1 MLKDPA
7 TNTHPVRHVFSL
19 AVLGAAV
26 VAAGC
31 ASGPRVRVERDA
43 TVDFS
48 QYRTFAFADPLGTDR
63 AGYQTMVSQ
72 YLKAATQRELEA
84 RGLRLVEADP
94 QLLVNFNGRL
104 SEKFR
109 TTTVPSS
116 TATFGFG
123 HGGYYHYRMGFYT
136 TWPLYERETHVTSYT
151 QGTLNIDVIDAGR
164 KQMIWE
170 GVAVGRVTD
179 RTIENLKPGIDAA
192 VAAIFANYPIRSAS
206 QLQ

>member
-1 MLKDPA
+1 MNIRRIGHA
-7 TNTHPVRHVFSL
+7 CAF
-19 AVLGAAV
+19 AVLAATL

-31 ASGPRVRVERDA
+31 ASCPRVRAERDR

-63 AGYQTMVSQ
+63 EGYQTMVSQ

-84 RGLRLVEADP
+84 RGLRFVEAGP
-94 QLLVNFNGRL
+94 QLLVNFSGKL

-116 TATFGFG
+116 AITFGYG
-123 HGGYYHYRMGFYT
+123 HGGYYGYRTGIYT
-136 TWPLYERETHVTSYT
+136 TWPLYAPETRVDSYT
-151 QGTLNIDVIDAGR
+151 EGTLNVDIIDAAK

-179 RTIENLKPGIDAA
+179 ETMDNLQAKINEA
-192 VAAIFANYPIRSAS
+192 VTAIFVNYPIKSAS

>member
-1 MLKDPA
+1 M
-7 TNTHPVRHVFSL
+7 NIRPVRHAFAFAL
-19 AVLGAAV
+19 LGAVL

-31 ASGPRVRVERDA
+31 SSGPRVRAERDA
-43 TVDFS
+43 TADFS
-48 QYRTFAFADPLGTDR
+48 RYRTFAFAEPLGTDR

-94 QLLVNFNGRL
+94 QLLVNFNGKL

-109 TTTVPSS
+109 ATAAPSS
-116 TATFGFG
+116 SITFGYG
-123 HGGYYHYRMGFYT
+123 RGGYYGYRSGIYT
-136 TWPLYERETHVTSYT
+136 TWPLYPPEPQVQPYT
-151 QGTLNIDVIDAGR
+151 EGTLNIDVIDAER

-179 RTIENLKPGIDAA
+179 ETMENLKPKIDEA
-192 VAAIFANYPIRSAS
+192 VRAIFANYPVHSAS

>member
-1 MLKDPA
+1 M
-7 TNTHPVRHVFSL
+7 NIRSL
-19 AVLGAAV
+19 AHAFALALLGAALV
-26 VAAGC
+26 SAGC
-31 ASGPRVRVERDA
+31 ESGPRVRAERDQ

-94 QLLVNFNGRL
+94 QMLVNFNGKL

-116 TATFGFG
+116 AITFGYG
-123 HGGYYHYRMGFYT
+123 HGGYYGYRSGIYT
-136 TWPLYERETHVTSYT
+136 TWPLYAPETQVESYSE
-151 QGTLNIDVIDAGR
+151 GTLNIDMIDAAK

-179 RTIENLKPGIDAA
+179 ETMENLQAKINEA
-192 VAAIFANYPIRSAS
+192 VTAIFVNYPIQSAL

>member
-1 MLKDPA
+1 M
-7 TNTHPVRHVFSL
+7 NTVRIRYGL
-19 AVLGAAV
+19 VLGLLAA
-26 VAAGC
+26 ALLATGC
-31 ASGPRVRVERDA
+31 ASGPRVRAERDA
-43 TVDFS
+43 AIDFS

-72 YLKAATQRELEA
+72 HLKAATQRELES
-84 RGLRLVEADP
+84 RGLRLVEASP

-109 TTTVPSS
+109 TSTVPSS
-116 TATFGFG
+116 ALTLGYG
-123 HGGYYHYRMGFYT
+123 RGYYRYRTGFYT
-136 TWPLYERETHVTSYT
+136 TWPLYGPETRVQSYT
-151 QGTLNIDVIDAGR
+151 EGTLNIDVIDAGK

-179 RTIENLKPGIDAA
+179 KTYDNLQPEIDAA

>member
-1 MLKDPA
+1 M
-7 TNTHPVRHVFSL
+7 NTDRLRFGFAL
-19 AVLGAAV
+19 ALLGAALV
-26 VAAGC
+26 TAGC
-31 ASGPRVRVERDA
+31 ESGPRVRAERDN

-48 QYRTFAFADPLGTDR
+48 RYQTFAFADPLGTDR

-94 QLLVNFNGRL
+94 QMLVNFNGML

-116 TATFGFG
+116 SVTFGYG
-123 HGGYYHYRMGFYT
+123 HGGYYGYRSGIYT
-136 TWPLYERETHVTSYT
+136 TWPLYAPETQVQSYSE
-151 QGTLNIDVIDAGR
+151 GTLNIDVIDAAK

-170 GVAVGRVTD
+170 GVAVGRVTEE
-179 RTIENLKPGIDAA
+179 TMENLQAKINET
-192 VAAIFANYPIRSAS
+192 VAAIFVNYPVRSAS

>member
-1 MLKDPA
+1 M
-7 TNTHPVRHVFSL
+7 NTDRLRRGFAL
-19 AVLGAAV
+19 ALLGAAL

-31 ASGPRVRVERDA
+31 ASGPRVRAERDQ

-48 QYRTFAFADPLGTDR
+48 QYQTFAFADPLGTDR
-63 AGYQTMVSQ
+63 SGYQTIVSQ

-84 RGLRLVEADP
+84 RGLRFVEAGP
-94 QLLVNFNGRL
+94 QLLVNFSGKL

-109 TTTVPSS
+109 TSTAPSS
-116 TATFGFG
+116 AITFGFG
-123 HGGYYHYRMGFYT
+123 RGGYYGYRTGIYT
-136 TWPLYERETHVTSYT
+136 TWPLYAPETRVDSYT
-151 QGTLNIDVIDAGR
+151 EGTLNIDIIDSAK

-179 RTIENLKPGIDAA
+179 DTMENLQPKINEA
-192 VAAIFANYPIRSAS
+192 VTAIFVNYPIRSAS

>member
-1 MLKDPA
+1 M
-7 TNTHPVRHVFSL
+7 NTQRLRRGL
-19 AVLGAAV
+19 AVALFGAAL

-31 ASGPRVRVERDA
+31 ASGPRVRAERDK

-63 AGYQTMVSQ
+63 EGYQTIVSQ

-84 RGLRLVEADP
+84 RGLRLVDAGP
-94 QLLVNFNGRL
+94 QLLVNFSGKL

-116 TATFGFG
+116 GITFGYG
-123 HGGYYHYRMGFYT
+123 HGSYYGYRTGIYT
-136 TWPLYERETHVTSYT
+136 TWPLYAPETRVDSYT
-151 QGTLNIDVIDAGR
+151 EGTLNVDIIDAAK

-179 RTIENLKPGIDAA
+179 ETMENLQPKINET
-192 VAAIFANYPIRSAS
+192 VAAIFVNYPIKSAS